1 MRLMLWSLELKR
13 DIGNSGFLWVV
24 ALRIIGE
31 DREERFFF
39 SFDMF
44 LYYWNYFN
52 PHACIPF
59 IKLFDSDHELV
70 CGVVELYNL

>member
-1 MRLMLWSLELKR
+1 MRVMLWSTELKR

-24 ALRIIGE
+24 ALRIVGE
-31 DREERFFF
+31 EGEERFFF

-44 LYYWNYFN
+44 PYYWNYCN

-59 IKLFDSDHELV
+59 SKLFDSDNQLV
-70 CGVVELYNL
+70 CGAVELYSL